1 MKSFLSWKGES
12 EMPNNKKEE
21 ALNESFQN
29 SFSTKNTRIEESLNL
44 QQQDFRN
51 ALRNMFNPGGRPPVQ
66 NYAQESPTFVT
77 PPQEIPREPERSEES
92 KRNKKQREEI
102 DTEDL
107 IHQEEF
113 MHSTDQREE
122 SDPNTYKLYRDK
134 EETFECNVTVEG
146 ASLSSSQARIII
158 DTSDVSLVFYG
169 KIYKDGRCLVPLKK
183 MKLLPEETKG
193 RIRLEVVVDDTLF
206 VPWESPCKVEGAK
219 KVKVEI
225 KPKKSVKAQF

>member
-1 MKSFLSWKGES
+1 MKSFLSWKEES
-12 EMPNNKKEE
+12 ENPNSK
-21 ALNESFQN
+21 
-29 SFSTKNTRIEESLNL
+29 EESLNESL
-44 QQQDFRN
+44 QNSFGPRNSSIKESFDHQQQDFRN
-51 ALRNMFNPGGRPPVQ
+51 ALRNMFNPGGRPTQ
-66 NYAQESPTFVT
+66 SYAPETPSFVPPT
-77 PPQEIPREPERSEES
+77 PEIPQETIRQEEPKKKE
-92 KRNKKQREEI
+92 KQREEI
-102 DTEDL
+102 HTDDL
-107 IHQEEF
+107 IYQDEPISHTEE
-113 MHSTDQREE
+113 RKE

-146 ASLSSSQARIII
+146 ASLASSQARIII

-183 MKLLPEETKG
+183 MKLIPEETKG

-219 KVKVEI
+219 KVKVEV